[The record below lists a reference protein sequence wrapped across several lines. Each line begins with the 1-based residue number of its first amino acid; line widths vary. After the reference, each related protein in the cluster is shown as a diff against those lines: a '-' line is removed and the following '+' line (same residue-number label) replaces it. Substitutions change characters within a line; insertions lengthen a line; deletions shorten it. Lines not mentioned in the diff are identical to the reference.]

1 MSIKINDEKCV
12 GCKGCV
18 EACPGNLIKIKEDG
32 KAHIDRVRDCWGC
45 TSCLKAC
52 HFDAIAFFLGAD
64 IGGRGGTL
72 HYEEKRDH
80 AYWRFKDQTITIN
93 KKESNQY

>member
-1 MSIKINDEKCV
+1 MSIKINQEKCV
-12 GCKGCV
+12 GCKACV
-18 EACPGNLIKIKEDG
+18 EACPGNLIKIEDDG
-32 KAHIDRVRDCWGC
+32 KAHIRRVRDCWGC

-52 HFDAIAFFLGAD
+52 HVEAISFFLGAD

-72 HYEEKRDH
+72 SYEEKGDLV
-80 AYWRFKDQTITIN
+80 YWKFGDQVITIN